1 MIMLNNQK
9 ISNKELLKGMIL
21 EVNLIEEVNNK
32 LSLVEEE
39 ELIDKVNKVII
50 IEKALDYLL

>member
-1 MIMLNNQK
+1 
-9 ISNKELLKGMIL
+9 MIL

-39 ELIDKVNKVII
+39 LIDKVDKVII